1 MGSTHYM
8 DLLMMNSPWNLIFFM
23 AIPVVL
29 AESIAIS
36 ELYILYKQP
45 TALPSLEKF
54 KNTCGVFAAVAF
66 IAIIIY
72 LVPFVVIP
80 LCEQHLWRTW
90 IDVIA
95 IVSYIAAGLPMIM
108 IGLLNIGLIIRDKS
122 KKKRTLYHILF
133 LSAFLILSHVAM
145 IFGMIDPTIAGWE
158 QENMQEMHHK
168 HQHDHSMH

>member
-54 KNTCGVFAAVAF
+54 KISAA
-66 IAIIIY
+66 Y
-72 LVPFVVIP
+72 LP
-80 LCEQHLWRTW
+80 HL
-90 IDVIA
+90 
-95 IVSYIAAGLPMIM
+95 
-108 IGLLNIGLIIRDKS
+108 LLLQ
-122 KKKRTLYHILF
+122 
-133 LSAFLILSHVAM
+133 LSS
-145 IFGMIDPTIAGWE
+145 T
-158 QENMQEMHHK
+158 
-168 HQHDHSMH
+168 